1 MRQRCGGRTAA
12 RSPAAHLLKL
22 FTPILQITLELD
34 TGLQLGQSVVT
45 SYNAVSGVIMQQNL
59 P

>member
-34 TGLQLGQSVVT
+34 TGLQLGQCG
-45 SYNAVSGVIMQQNL
+45 YNAVSGVIMQQNL

>member
-1 MRQRCGGRTAA
+1 MMRQRCGGRTAA

-34 TGLQLGQSVVT
+34 TGLQLGQCG
-45 SYNAVSGVIMQQNL
+45 YNAVSGVIMQQNL